1 MQIFVYKAYAEDGK
15 METGEV
21 EAPDYQSAVDQLY
34 AKGLYPYETKHKAE
48 HSQRWWEKEILE
60 SNRIKGRDL
69 ASITREFA
77 TLLSADIP
85 LDETLRIVAAQMPN
99 AKLKRFCLDLL
110 DKVISGSSLS
120 RALSQST
127 LKLPDYYINLV
138 HVGEMS
144 GNLGTIFQ
152 QLATFIEHSE
162 SVQSRI
168 RSALI
173 YPAILLAMAL
183 GAIVLISSFLIPNLM
198 PIFEGSGAQ
207 TPFFI
212 DFVMG
217 TRALIAGW
225 WPLMLAS
232 VFMIFI
238 GVVSVFNSQA
248 GRLAFDRLVLRLP
261 VIGAMIKENE
271 TGKFSRS
278 LGILLG
284 NGIPLLQALGIVK
297 NIASNQAFHEA
308 MQISTDQLKEGNSL
322 YSILAKTGI
331 FPDLSLRLIK
341 VGEESAKLDEML
353 LHAAQI
359 FETGLQRKIDRI
371 MTWFSPAITI
381 FIGLSVG
388 GLIMSVMNAIL
399 SVNELAL

>member
-1 MQIFVYKAYAEDGK
+1 MQQFVYKAYAEDGK
-15 METGEV
+15 VEAGEI

-34 AKGLYPYETKHKAE
+34 AKGLYPYETKPKAE
-48 HSQRWWEKEILE
+48 HSLRWWEKEVLE
-60 SNRIKGRDL
+60 SNRIKGQDL

-85 LDETLRIVAAQMPN
+85 LDETLRIVAAQMTN
-99 AKLKRFCLDLL
+99 LKMKRFCLDLL
-110 DKVISGSSLS
+110 ERVVSGSSLS
-120 RALSQST
+120 RALSQSK

-144 GNLGTIFQ
+144 GNLGSIFQ

-162 SVQSRI
+162 SVRSRI

-173 YPAILLAMAL
+173 YPVILLVMAL
-183 GAIVLISSFLIPNLM
+183 AAIILIASFLIPNLM

-212 DFVMG
+212 DMVMG
-217 TRALIAGW
+217 TRDIILNWWLLILAIFAFFIFGCISILNSASGR
-225 WPLMLAS
+225 LML
-232 VFMIFI
+232 
-238 GVVSVFNSQA
+238 
-248 GRLAFDRLVLRLP
+248 DRLMLKVP
-261 VIGAMIKENE
+261 VFGNMVRENE
-271 TGKFSRS
+271 TGKFARA

-297 NIASNQAFHEA
+297 NIAGNKAFHEA

-353 LHAAQI
+353 IHAAQI

-371 MTWFSPAITI
+371 MTWFTPAITI
-381 FIGLSVG
+381 FIGLGIG

-399 SVNELAL
+399 SVNEFAL